1 VALTPV
7 EIRHV
12 RLGKRLF
19 GYSKDEADRLLEEI
33 ADSFEDVWRDRADLA
48 DKVEKVEADL
58 VRYKE
63 TEQLLRTTLVSAERS
78 AAEQRAQAQ
87 READL
92 IVQEAHAE
100 ARAITRQALG
110 ELERLQTESRRVRGL
125 LQSALM
131 AMEPAIVEVPE
142 PTGEDGAEIVAQDF
156 ELGLALLKVK
166 RTGLASVPVASS
178 ERLERGQS
186 VFALGSTGPR
196 ERRVAGGLLTYL
208 GEFVAYWEYLLERS
222 LVCSASNPGFGGG
235 PLFTVAGRM
244 VGVVSLN
251 LSEIG
256 RCSLAIPGEC
266 FEQNRAEYLRYGRAI
281 SRPQRAWL
289 GVFAH
294 PLDEGVVVAGLVPNG
309 PGARSGIQEGDV
321 IVSLD
326 ARQVPTQ
333 RDLYLSLWRRGPGE
347 RIALEV
353 MRDNELKRLDVT
365 GGDRADFYKQIP

>member
-1 VALTPV
+1 MDASV
-7 EIRHV
+7 E
-12 RLGKRLF
+12 
-19 GYSKDEADRLLEEI
+19 
-33 ADSFEDVWRDRADLA
+33 
-48 DKVEKVEADL
+48 L
-58 VRYKE
+58 VKQCLSSVVY
-63 TEQLLRTTLVSAERS
+63 
-78 AAEQRAQAQ
+78 
-87 READL
+87 
-92 IVQEAHAE
+92 IHAE
-100 ARAITRQALG
+100 VPAAHPSTRILG
-110 ELERLQTESRRVRGL
+110 DERMGTGTVIDPSGL
-125 LQSALM
+125 ILTVNYVVMGAETIQVSFAKGR
-131 AMEPAIVEVPE
+131 
-142 PTGEDGAEIVAQDF
+142 TQRAEIVAQDF

-266 FEQNRAEYLRYGRAI
+266 FEQNRSEYLRYGRAI